1 VPGILRTRRSVLSR
15 LAAAAAVLTTAL
27 AGAAALGPSGP
38 ASAATPTMVTAG
50 DGFSCSL
57 ISQEVW
63 CWGRNT
69 TGQLGVGNDTDSL
82 VPERVGTLPI
92 AIDVSAGHDHACAV
106 DAASNVWCWGN
117 NAFGEVGNGTTSV
130 QVETPVEIPGLQASQ
145 VSAGDGSTCALTLAG
160 TVECWGDN
168 NYGELGDGS
177 TADAS
182 TPQPVTGLTGISQIA
197 AGYFHACALGLSG
210 SVWCWGDNSGG
221 ALGYGRKS
229 GTSDVPVSVRI
240 SGAIF
245 IAAGSADS
253 CAILTGGDL
262 KCWGGNSVGQL
273 GTGDLANHPAP
284 VQVSGVT
291 SGAQQ
296 VTLGQAFG
304 CAIISTSVPTA
315 FCWGDAAGYGKLG
328 TGSFGQQS
336 PVPVPVFGLTTSPTG
351 LATGPAQLA
360 AGTNH
365 ACVAM
370 QTTEVECWGE
380 GTFGDLGDGST
391 ASRAI
396 PAVTIGMNNQNV
408 YSISAGTSTG
418 CAISGLGL
426 LDLSCWGVDAG
437 DGGPV
442 STVHTSAVPVAGLP
456 SGGASQVS
464 AAFGG
469 CAVVLLGGLSTGA
482 DCWGDNSKGELGNN
496 TTTDA
501 TSAVKVKKLS
511 AVQAVT
517 TSDLHACA
525 LAHQGEVFCWGSNS
539 NGQLGD
545 GTTTDRHTPV
555 AVTGLPAKAT
565 QIEAGGR
572 HTCALLTD
580 GSVWCWG
587 KGGNGE
593 LGNGSTSDSS
603 VPVQV
608 TGLPP
613 AVQIAIGGT
622 QISGNSSCAL
632 TIAGGVFCW
641 GWNASGQLG
650 NGTTTD
656 SDIPV
661 AVIGLGSGALAI
673 ADDGSTACAVTTAA
687 TASCWGDNS
696 VGELGDGAIGGSVT
710 TPVAVSGFTPLGG
723 AIDSENAGSV
733 CGITMSG
740 AAVCWGWN
748 GDGQLG
754 DGSTTNNPVPTPVLG
769 L

>member
-1 VPGILRTRRSVLSR
+1 
-15 LAAAAAVLTTAL
+15 
-27 AGAAALGPSGP
+27 
-38 ASAATPTMVTAG
+38 M
-50 DGFSCSL
+50 
-57 ISQEVW
+57 
-63 CWGRNT
+63 
-69 TGQLGVGNDTDSL
+69 
-82 VPERVGTLPI
+82 
-92 AIDVSAGHDHACAV
+92 
-106 DAASNVWCWGN
+106 
-117 NAFGEVGNGTTSV
+117 
-130 QVETPVEIPGLQASQ
+130 
-145 VSAGDGSTCALTLAG
+145 
-160 TVECWGDN
+160 
-168 NYGELGDGS
+168 
-177 TADAS
+177 
-182 TPQPVTGLTGISQIA
+182 
-197 AGYFHACALGLSG
+197 
-210 SVWCWGDNSGG
+210 
-221 ALGYGRKS
+221 
-229 GTSDVPVSVRI
+229 
-240 SGAIF
+240 
-245 IAAGSADS
+245 
-253 CAILTGGDL
+253 
-262 KCWGGNSVGQL
+262 
-273 GTGDLANHPAP
+273 
-284 VQVSGVT
+284 T

-328 TGSFGQQS
+328 TGSFAAQS

-370 QTTEVECWGE
+370 QTAEVECWGE
-380 GTFGDLGDGST
+380 GNYGDLGDGST
-391 ASRAI
+391 ANRAI
-396 PAVTIGMNNQNV
+396 PTVTIGMNNQNV
-408 YSISAGTSTG
+408 YSVSAGTSTG

-426 LDLSCWGVDAG
+426 LNLSCWGEDAG
-437 DGGPV
+437 DGSPV
-442 STVHTSAVPVAGLP
+442 STVHTSAVAVQGLP
-456 SGGASQVS
+456 AGGASQVS

-482 DCWGDNSKGELGNN
+482 DCWGDNSKGELGDN

-501 TSAVKVKKLS
+501 TTAVKVKKLS

-525 LAHQGEVFCWGSNS
+525 LAHQGEVLCWGSNS

-545 GTTTDRHTPV
+545 GTTTDRLTPV
-555 AVTGLPAKAT
+555 PVAGLPAKAT
-565 QIEAGGR
+565 QVEAGGR
-572 HTCALLTD
+572 HTCALLVD
-580 GSVWCWG
+580 GTVWCWG

-603 VPVQV
+603 VPVEV

-613 AVQIAIGGT
+613 TVQIAIGGN
-622 QISGNSSCAL
+622 QLSGNSSCAL
-632 TIAGGVFCW
+632 TMAGGVFCW

-661 AVIGLGSGALAI
+661 AVIGLGSGVLAI
-673 ADDGSTACAVTTAA
+673 ANDGSTACAVTTAE

-696 VGELGDGAIGGSVT
+696 VGELGDGALGGMVT
-710 TPVAVSGFTPLGG
+710 TPVAVSGFTALGG

-733 CGITMSG
+733 CGITIGG

-754 DGSTTNNPVPTPVLG
+754 DGSTTNTGVPTPVLG